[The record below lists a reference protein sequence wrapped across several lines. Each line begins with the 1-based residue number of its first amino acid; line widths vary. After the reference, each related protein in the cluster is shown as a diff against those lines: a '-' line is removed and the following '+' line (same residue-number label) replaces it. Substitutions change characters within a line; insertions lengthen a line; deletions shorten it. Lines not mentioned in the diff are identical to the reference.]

1 MADSFQLRTK
11 HIHTNL
17 EHSKNFFAI
26 AVYAQIR
33 AQEPMASRKSAAW
46 TRAHA
51 PEGVGG
57 EETIS
62 SLFSVD
68 DVEALIQ
75 GTARAG
81 RPISYSEA
89 LMALGMRFTRPKM
102 RALCKVLDAVDKR
115 AAARGEP
122 ELAVLVVRESDKLP
136 GQGWWVGR
144 SAHGDKYNG
153 LWEGPEAAAHIAKI
167 QRKAFRYWKTKN

>member
-1 MADSFQLRTK
+1 MT
-11 HIHTNL
+11 
-17 EHSKNFFAI
+17 
-26 AVYAQIR
+26 
-33 AQEPMASRKSAAW
+33 SRKSAAW
-46 TRAHA
+46 TRAHR
-51 PEGVGG
+51 PEGVG
-57 EETIS
+57 EAEIIS
-62 SLFSVD
+62 PLFLVD

-136 GQGWWVGR
+136 GQGWWIGR
-144 SAHGDKYNG
+144 SARSDKYNG
-153 LWEGPEAAAHIAKI
+153 LWEGPEAAAYISKL
-167 QRKAFRYWKTKN
+167 QRKAYRYWQNKN